1 MLTKA
6 YFEIIIVFGIVC
18 IIRGLAYTVLASQP
32 DIFESSFRLCQ
43 VGDTAESTAVR
54 NSSGINSS

>member
-32 DIFESSFRLCQ
+32 DIFECSFSLCQ
-43 VGDTAESTAVR
+43 VADTAEFTEAR
-54 NSSGINSS
+54 NSSGIRSS